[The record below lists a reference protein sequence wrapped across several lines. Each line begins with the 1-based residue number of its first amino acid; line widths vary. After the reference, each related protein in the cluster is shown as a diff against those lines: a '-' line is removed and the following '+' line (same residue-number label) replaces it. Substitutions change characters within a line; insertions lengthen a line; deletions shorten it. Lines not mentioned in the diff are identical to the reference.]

1 MFFPGSRY
9 LNQPTYTITQPDGT
23 VLTAVVPP
31 LPTSPTLL
39 GYHTSKQSDRLDLLG
54 NFYLQDATTFWKF
67 CDANDAVV
75 PDSLN
80 THALIAV
87 PQKGT

>member
-9 LNQPTYTITQPDGT
+9 LNQPTYTVTQPDGT
-23 VLTAVVPP
+23 MATAAVLPP
-31 LPTSPTLL
+31 PTSPAIL
-39 GYHTSKQSDRLDLLG
+39 GYHTRRQSDRLDLMG

-67 CDANDAVV
+67 CDANRAVV
-75 PDSLN
+75 PDALM

-87 PQKGT
+87 PQKGA

>member
-9 LNQPTYTITQPDGT
+9 LNQPTYTITQPNGT
-23 VLTAVVPP
+23 VVTVVVPP
-31 LPTSPTLL
+31 KPTSPTIL
-39 GYHTSKQSDRLDLLG
+39 GYRARQQSDRLDLLG
-54 NFYLQDATTFWKF
+54 NYYLQDATTFWKF

-75 PDSLN
+75 PDALA
-80 THALIAV
+80 THAQIAV